1 MRRVIALLFLGLF
14 LVPAAW
20 AAKGFHYVA
29 DTVVTGTNMKEA
41 ERIRVE
47 GWVEGPN
54 AKIVFLE
61 VGEANPFLGE
71 GKYILT
77 RDGGETLYLVD
88 PQENTHAKFDLSEVL
103 GFAGAIM
110 DSGMFNME
118 VSNHS
123 IELLEQRDGPT
134 MHGYDTEYRKYR
146 TSYDLEIKIMG
157 MRRGDHYVMENEIW
171 SAETLDA
178 TGFQAWMRPRKTGFE
193 AVDTL
198 MEGELEKIHG
208 FPFKSVTTTRTQG
221 TKKKGRTAETTSTT
235 EVTEFEALNI
245 ADSTFALSP
254 DSQEISLIGLGAIE
268 ARDSEDGPEDQEKG
282 GLMKRFRKIRKG
294 DG

>member
-1 MRRVIALLFLGLF
+1 MRRVIALSLLGLC
-14 LVPAAW
+14 LVPAAR

-29 DTVVTGTNMKEA
+29 DTVTTGTKMKEA
-41 ERIRVE
+41 DRIRVE

-77 RDGGETLYLVD
+77 HDGGETLYLVD
-88 PQENTHAKFDLSEVL
+88 PKENTHAKFDLSEVL
-103 GFAGAIM
+103 GFAGAFM
-110 DSGMFNME
+110 DSGLFDMD

-123 IELLEQRDGPT
+123 IELLEKRDGPR
-134 MHGYDTEYRKYR
+134 MHGYDTEYRRYR

-157 MRRGDHYVMENEIW
+157 MKRGDHYVMESEIW

-178 TGFQAWMRPRKTGFE
+178 AGFQAWMRPRKTGFE
-193 AVDTL
+193 AIDTL
-198 MEGELEKIHG
+198 MEGELQKVHG

-221 TKKKGRTAETTSTT
+221 TKKKGRTMETISTT
-235 EVTEFEALNI
+235 EVIEFEALNV

-254 DSQEISLIGLGAIE
+254 DSQEISLIGLGAME
-268 ARDSEDGPEDQEKG
+268 VRDSEDGPKDEEKG